1 MAYVGIDVHKKQSQI
16 CTFTEASEILHQH
29 LHTHWGRFVAFLPSA
44 KACILIEAST
54 ESAWVARS
62 DRGRPALTYLPD
74 TPVAA
79 RAPGLVVD
87 RRIGN
92 VHGLVAPPPREH
104 PPSGP
109 HRRPRLAHGQAG
121 RHDLC

>member
-1 MAYVGIDVHKKQSQI
+1 MGLSCYSTGRGSIEHHNAKRGLRCRPRRPTMAYVGIDVHKKQSQI

-92 VHGLVAPPPREH
+92 
-104 PPSGP
+104 
-109 HRRPRLAHGQAG
+109 
-121 RHDLC
+121 